1 MRNYRIRMLSSVGSA
16 LVMLI
21 LAGCQTSSKDE
32 RSEGRALDDKD
43 ITENVEK
50 ALQNEP
56 TYKFTDVQVSTFA
69 GIVQL
74 SGFVNV
80 EGQKMRAQQITLNT
94 EGVREVVNG
103 LTLKPMMP
111 ATARVTVAQPIYAE
125 PQNAPAASQP
135 KNAPNQN
142 MDQK

>member
-1 MRNYRIRMLSSVGSA
+1 MLSSAGSA
-16 LVMLI
+16 LVVLL

-32 RSEGRALDDKD
+32 RSEGRSLDDKD

-50 ALQNEP
+50 ALETEP

-74 SGFVNV
+74 SGFVNI
-80 EGQKMRAQQITLNT
+80 EGQKMRAQEIALHTP
-94 EGVREVVNG
+94 GAREVVNA
-103 LTLKPMMP
+103 LTLKPFMP
-111 ATARVTVAQPIYAE
+111 ATARVSTSQPIYSE
-125 PQNAPAASQP
+125 PQNPAAAPQP
-135 KNAPNQN
+135 KNAPNQD

>member
-16 LVMLI
+16 LVMLL

-74 SGFVNV
+74 SGFVNI

-125 PQNAPAASQP
+125 PQNAPPASQP

>member
-1 MRNYRIRMLSSVGSA
+1 MLSSVGSA
-16 LVMLI
+16 LVMLL

-74 SGFVNV
+74 SGFVNI

-125 PQNAPAASQP
+125 PQNAPPASQP